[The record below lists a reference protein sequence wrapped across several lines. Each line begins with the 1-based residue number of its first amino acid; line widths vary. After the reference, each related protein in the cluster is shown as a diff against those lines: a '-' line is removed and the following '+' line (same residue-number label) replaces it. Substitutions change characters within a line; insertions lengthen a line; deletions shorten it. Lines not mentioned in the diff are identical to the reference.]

1 MISAIMSAKITLKN
15 SYILVEPQ
23 SIDYWELIEALGR
36 LFKMPEYLEMNTIW
50 DFPDDRINATY
61 EQLYKIRDFIA
72 DYFPKGSKQDNKTA
86 IVVKTGL
93 QGSMADS
100 YTKIV
105 EDLPFEAS
113 VFPDLKS
120 AEEWIVQN

>member
-1 MISAIMSAKITLKN
+1 MSAKITLKN
-15 SYILVEPQ
+15 AYILVEPQ

-93 QGSMADS
+93 QDSMADS

-120 AEEWIVQN
+120 AEDWIVQN

>member
-1 MISAIMSAKITLKN
+1 MAAKITLKK

-61 EQLYKIRDFIA
+61 DELYKLKDFIA
-72 DYFPKGSKQDNKTA
+72 DYYPKGSKRDNKTA

-93 QGSMADS
+93 QDSMADS
-100 YTKIV
+100 YSKIV
-105 EDLPFEAS
+105 EDLPFEAG
-113 VFPDLKS
+113 VFTDLKS
-120 AEEWIVQN
+120 AEEWIAQD

>member
-1 MISAIMSAKITLKN
+1 MSAKITLKN